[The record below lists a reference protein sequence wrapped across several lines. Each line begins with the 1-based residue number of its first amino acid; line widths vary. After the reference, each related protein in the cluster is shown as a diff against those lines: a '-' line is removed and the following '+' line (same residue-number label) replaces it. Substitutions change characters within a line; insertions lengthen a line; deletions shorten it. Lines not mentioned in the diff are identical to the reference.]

1 MNFKLI
7 FAAAAMLATQS
18 FAIAGIGFHY
28 TPDVGTTLK
37 KADRSNF
44 TTNDGKEIENLGFS
58 HGSFTFIQGFGFK
71 AWVDILP
78 FIDIEGTFNI
88 QFASYNAALWA
99 GKGENATKI
108 PLEIELAGTPFAK
121 ATPKYVGMNGD
132 LSVNYPFE
140 IPIPLFPITPYVGAG
155 VTMHLNTFIL
165 NKSFVEKAIS
175 KLAEDGT
182 IYTENSD
189 IDTYGK
195 KLAKKVTELAA
206 DEGLNKSIGF
216 HLLAGAR
223 FKLPIIPIA
232 AYANVKCYI
241 GGDYDADIDP
251 SHFAFEIGGGFA
263 L

>member
-37 KADRSNF
+37 KADRENF
-44 TTNDGKEIENLGFS
+44 EGTDNKLGFS

-78 FIDIEGTFNI
+78 FIDIEATFNI
-88 QFASYNAALWA
+88 QFASYNAALWV
-99 GKGENATKI
+99 GEGEDATKI

-155 VTMHLNTFIL
+155 VTMHLNTFVL
-165 NKSFVEKAIS
+165 NKSFVQKAFD
-175 KLAEDGT
+175 KLKSEESNLTTDQNVIAQ
-182 IYTENSD
+182 
-189 IDTYGK
+189 

>member
-28 TPDVGTTLK
+28 TPDVGTTLN
-37 KADRSNF
+37 KADRSDF
-44 TTNDGKEIENLGFS
+44 EGYENKLGFS

-99 GKGENATKI
+99 GAGDDATKI

-155 VTMHLNTFIL
+155 VTMHLNTFVL
-165 NKSFVEKAIS
+165 NKSFVQKAIS
-175 KLAEDGT
+175 KLAEDGNLPANQD
-182 IYTENSD
+182 ELA
-189 IDTYGK
+189 K
-195 KLAKKVTELAA
+195 RLAKKVTELAA

>member
-1 MNFKLI
+1 MNFKVI
-7 FAAAAMLATQS
+7 FAAASLLATQA

-28 TPDVGTTLK
+28 TPNVGTTLK
-37 KADRSNF
+37 SAEPTVLKK
-44 TTNDGKEIENLGFS
+44 GGEEISGVKFS
-58 HGSFTFIQGFGFK
+58 HGDFDYIQGFGFK

-99 GKGENATKI
+99 GEDTKI

-121 ATPKYVGMNGD
+121 ATPKYVAMNAD
-132 LSVNYPFE
+132 LSVNYPFD

-155 VTMHLNTFIL
+155 ITMHLNTFVL
-165 NKSFVEKAIS
+165 NKSFVAKALSRIDRPEGI
-175 KLAEDGT
+175 K
-182 IYTENSD
+182 ENE
-189 IDTYGK
+189 IAK
-195 KLAKKVTELAA
+195 KLAKEVTELAA

-216 HLLAGAR
+216 HLLAGVRA
-223 FKLPIIPIA
+223 KLPIIPIA

-251 SHFAFEIGGGFA
+251 GHFAFEIGGGFA

>member
-7 FAAAAMLATQS
+7 FAAAALLATQS

-28 TPDVGTTLK
+28 TPDVGTSLK
-37 KADRSNF
+37 KADRSDF
-44 TTNDGKEIENLGFS
+44 EGYENKLGFS

-99 GKGENATKI
+99 GSGEDAKKI
-108 PLEIELAGTPFAK
+108 PLEIELGGTPFAK
-121 ATPKYVGMNGD
+121 ATPKYVAMNAD
-132 LSVNYPFE
+132 LSVNYPFD

-155 VTMHLNTFIL
+155 ITMHLNTFVL
-165 NKSFVEKAIS
+165 NKSFVAKALSRIDRPEGI
-175 KLAEDGT
+175 K
-182 IYTENSD
+182 ENE
-189 IDTYGK
+189 IAK
-195 KLAKKVTELAA
+195 KLAKEVTELAA

-216 HLLAGAR
+216 HLLAGVRA
-223 FKLPIIPIA
+223 KLPIIPIA

-251 SHFAFEIGGGFA
+251 GHFAFEIGGGFA

>member
-1 MNFKLI
+1 MNFKLS
-7 FAAAAMLATQS
+7 FAAAALLATQS

-28 TPDVGTTLK
+28 TPDVGTSLK
-37 KADRSNF
+37 KADRSDF
-44 TTNDGKEIENLGFS
+44 EGYENKLGFS

-99 GKGENATKI
+99 GSGEDAKKI
-108 PLEIELAGTPFAK
+108 PLEIELGGTPFAK

-132 LSVNYPFE
+132 LSVTKPFD

-155 VTMHLNTFIL
+155 ITMHLNTFVL
-165 NKSFVEKAIS
+165 NKAFVTKAIS
-175 KLAEDGT
+175 KLADEGNLPASQD
-182 IYTENSD
+182 ELA
-189 IDTYGK
+189 K

>member
-37 KADRSNF
+37 KADRSDF
-44 TTNDGKEIENLGFS
+44 EGYENKLGFS

-88 QFASYNAALWA
+88 QFASYTAALWA
-99 GKGENATKI
+99 GACDNATKI

-155 VTMHLNTFIL
+155 VTMHLNTFVL
-165 NKSFVEKAIS
+165 NKSFVQKAIS
-175 KLAEDGT
+175 KLEGDIPLEQEKLAE
-182 IYTENSD
+182 
-189 IDTYGK
+189 